1 MVTIILPKKLDE
13 KLRKRAE
20 ETGTLP
26 EELGIELMS
35 KGLNEELDPEELVEH
50 YQALSEKYL
59 AEAKDFLTKGNL
71 VQTCEKLWGASAL
84 AVKSVAARR
93 GLKLEKHGS
102 LWAFVS
108 GLSKESNDEELV
120 IFFTVANG
128 LHRNFYEDQMNKES
142 LEIAA
147 RSIEKLI
154 TKLRG
159 TRGSSFQCTQRV
171 LVFRLQCN
179 HLHLL

>member
-1 MVTIILPKKLDE
+1 M
-13 KLRKRAE
+13 
-20 ETGTLP
+20 
-26 EELGIELMS
+26 
-35 KGLNEELDPEELVEH
+35 EH

-93 GLKLEKHGS
+93 GLKLERHGS